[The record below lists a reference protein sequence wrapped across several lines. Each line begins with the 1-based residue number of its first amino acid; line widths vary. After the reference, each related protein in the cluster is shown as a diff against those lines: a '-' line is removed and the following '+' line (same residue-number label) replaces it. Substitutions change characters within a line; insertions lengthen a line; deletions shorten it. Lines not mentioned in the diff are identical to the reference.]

1 MCHLLFTEPGITMP
15 IPITAIGL
23 GIIVQVSYMAAVLN
37 GTTVMGIAIQWVG
50 TDEYL
55 MAL

>member
-1 MCHLLFTEPGITMP
+1 
-15 IPITAIGL
+15 
-23 GIIVQVSYMAAVLN
+23 VSYMAAVLN